1 MAKRYGAMVVAAE
14 HRFYGS
20 SINDNGLQLDQLE
33 HLSSQQGL
41 VLSQISIIIDS
52 FFALTWHRIWQKKLS
67 GDIWGSVL
75 RLDQWNNNVNFGA
88 FRPDKV
94 WS

>member
-20 SINDNGLQLDQLE
+20 SINDNGLHLDQLE

-41 VLSQISIIIDS
+41 VLKPDYHYDRLFFS
-52 FFALTWHRIWQKKLS
+52 F
-67 GDIWGSVL
+67 
-75 RLDQWNNNVNFGA
+75 
-88 FRPDKV
+88 
-94 WS
+94 

>member
-20 SINDNGLQLDQLE
+20 SINDNGLHLDQLE

-41 VLSQISIIIDS
+41 VLKPDYYYDRL
-52 FFALTWHRIWQKKLS
+52 FFAFYLSSSLTKKNTS
-67 GDIWGSVL
+67 NDIWGSVL
-75 RLDQWNNNVNFGA
+75 RLDW
-88 FRPDKV
+88 
-94 WS
+94 

>member
-20 SINDNGLQLDQLE
+20 SINDNGLHLDQLE

-41 VLSQISIIIDS
+41 VLKPDYYYDRL
-52 FFALTWHRIWQKKLS
+52 FFVFYLSSSLTKKTH
-67 GDIWGSVL
+67 V
-75 RLDQWNNNVNFGA
+75 R
-88 FRPDKV
+88 
-94 WS
+94 